1 MASLL
6 KVDSLTGVTTAGSIA
21 VTGEGNSTTTN
32 LQQGLAKLWITT
44 AADGASINNSFNV
57 SSLGDDS
64 AGTQTININNDM
76 SNSNYAVGVSVG
88 SAGTYS
94 LATANVS
101 TSSYKGY
108 VYSAA
113 TSNYADVNQKH
124 VLTGDLA

>member
-1 MASLL
+1 MA
-6 KVDSLTGVTTAGSIA
+6 LTNLTKGTVVGS
-21 VTGEGNSTTTN
+21 EGGSATTN
-32 LQQGLAKLWITT
+32 LAQGLAKLWITT
-44 AADGASINNSFNV
+44 AGDGASIFNSFNV

-64 AGTQTININNDM
+64 AGIQTVNINNDM
-76 SNSNYAVGVSVG
+76 SNGNYAIGATVG

-101 TSSYKGY
+101 TGSYKGY
-108 VYSAA
+108 VYSGH